1 MKGSAVPPS
10 SNADRFKRKAESC
23 RRLAAQG
30 SSEAGRNAW
39 LRLAEEW
46 ERLAELASQG
56 RGIFDRYD

>member
-1 MKGSAVPPS
+1 MVPS

-23 RRLAAQG
+23 RQLAARV
-30 SSEAGRNAW
+30 STEADSNAW

-46 ERLAELASQG
+46 DRLAELASQG